1 MPATGRGFEPL
12 AELESDRSGVLM
24 AARSE
29 VSEALVDIRVLS
41 PALLTDRAFV
51 RHLGKDMSVLR
62 EVRHTNLV
70 SVMDF
75 DKRVGAVIYESVPG
89 SSLEQVLKGQG
100 PLELVASLVVLDDCA
115 AGLEALHN
123 VGILHGNVT
132 PQAVVIETTGAVL
145 LRYAG

>member
-1 MPATGRGFEPL
+1 MGIEGGLKLRVRTPESRRGFEPL
-12 AELESDRSGVLM
+12 AEIESDRSGVLM

-29 VSEALVDIRVLS
+29 ASEALVDIRVLS

-89 SSLEQVLKGQG
+89 SSLEQ
-100 PLELVASLVVLDDCA
+100 
-115 AGLEALHN
+115 
-123 VGILHGNVT
+123 
-132 PQAVVIETTGAVL
+132 
-145 LRYAG
+145 